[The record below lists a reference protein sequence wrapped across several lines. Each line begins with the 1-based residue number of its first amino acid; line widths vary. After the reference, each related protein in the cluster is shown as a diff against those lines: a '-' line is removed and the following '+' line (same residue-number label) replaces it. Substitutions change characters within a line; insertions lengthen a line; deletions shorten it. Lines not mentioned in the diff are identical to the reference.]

1 MSRVLPIF
9 STNLAVDFLA
19 RLLLLPPLPP
29 LVLPVAEAAAEATE
43 GTGTNSCKRRENC
56 ITASLERGHPATEVT
71 ARRLS
76 ITGKQRTRWRTWTIE
91 NDTILSFHSA
101 AKVYLNIS

>member
-71 ARRLS
+71 AGEHHR
-76 ITGKQRTRWRTWTIE
+76 
-91 NDTILSFHSA
+91 
-101 AKVYLNIS
+101 

>member
-29 LVLPVAEAAAEATE
+29 LVLPDAEAAAAEATE
-43 GTGTNSCKRRENC
+43 GTGTNSCKRRRGKNC
-56 ITASLERGHPATEVT
+56 IAASLERGHPATEAT
-71 ARRLS
+71 AGEHHGFTTDSYDNLD
-76 ITGKQRTRWRTWTIE
+76 TRKMMKIFSS
-91 NDTILSFHSA
+91 NSVCI
-101 AKVYLNIS
+101 